1 MVKSPFKQPWHFDK
15 FKEDKEGEYSKCF
28 GRFVGDWTQDIIT
41 AREMRDKPQTDN
53 DFLGDFDSPQLAKQR
68 LAYERNRMK
77 DIVLHNNTFG
87 MLPIFENMISRLQ
100 LNR

>member
-41 AREMRDKPQTDN
+41 AREMGDKPQTDN
-53 DFLGDFDSPQLAKQR
+53 DFLGDFD
-68 LAYERNRMK
+68 
-77 DIVLHNNTFG
+77 
-87 MLPIFENMISRLQ
+87 
-100 LNR
+100 